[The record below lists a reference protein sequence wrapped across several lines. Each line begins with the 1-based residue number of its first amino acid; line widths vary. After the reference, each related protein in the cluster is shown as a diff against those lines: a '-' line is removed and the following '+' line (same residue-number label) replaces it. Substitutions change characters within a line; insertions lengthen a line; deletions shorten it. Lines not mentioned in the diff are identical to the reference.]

1 MNCEC
6 VAVFGMVG
14 MAMCVRVLWAL
25 FLYCRLLYV
34 CVLSVGCDRMDL
46 PWYSDLLFSS
56 AYISLCRLCI
66 CVAMS
71 VCEWLLDTSVN

>member
-34 CVLSVGCDRMDL
+34 CVLSVGCDRMNL

-56 AYISLCRLCI
+56 AYISLCLCI